1 MKRHKGKDAFNRYK
15 GLRLMTKKDRKARE
29 AGIGIVLTPA
39 EVMGLSN
46 VGQKSGGEA
55 IPTL

>member
-1 MKRHKGKDAFNRYK
+1 
-15 GLRLMTKKDRKARE
+15 MTKKDRKARE